1 MRVFG
6 LTGGVGMGKTT
17 VAGLLQ
23 EHGVPVVDT
32 DDLARQLVQPGQPAL
47 EEICQ
52 TFGANLKDSTGE
64 LRRDALAKIVFADAT
79 ARSKL
84 EAILHP
90 RIRQLW
96 KTQLIAWREEGR
108 SAAAVV
114 IPLLYETQ
122 AESEFDSIICVA
134 CSEATQRRRLTQ
146 RGWSQEQITQRIAAQ
161 LPINEKMLRSTHVVW
176 TEGDLQ
182 TSAEQLSRIFS

>member
-84 EAILHP
+84 EAVLHP

>member
-23 EHGVPVVDT
+23 ERGVPVVDT